1 MITGTTGGRPY
12 VVHGGTDGTG
22 GSRARPTGW
31 EQAPIVGIRR
41 GGGPIVN
48 VREDRERATT
58 RGVVGVDGSAGSGAA
73 LAWAL
78 YAAAAQRSVVLVV
91 TAFPADIAWYDDCE
105 ADSRVEAIRWEAAR
119 RTQELVA
126 EALADLAVAGVQ
138 APSIRVAVVPAELAE
153 RLLDHSRG
161 AELVVGNPG
170 YGGVPRLLE
179 GSVARHCVL
188 SASCRVVLVL
198 VHPSPAVQ
206 ARVAVLGRSQS

>member
-1 MITGTTGGRPY
+1 MITGTTRDGPY
-12 VVHGGTDGTG
+12 VMHGGTDGPG
-22 GSRARPTGW
+22 GSRAGPT
-31 EQAPIVGIRR
+31 

-58 RGVVGVDGSAGSGAA
+58 RVVLGVDGSAGVGAT

-126 EALADLAVAGVQ
+126 EALA
-138 APSIRVAVVPAELAE
+138 PPAEGVGRGGARRSGRRRRAGALDQVRGRPRRTRRAAAGPLA
-153 RLLDHSRG
+153 RRG
-161 AELVVGNPG
+161 A
-170 YGGVPRLLE
+170 R
-179 GSVARHCVL
+179 R
-188 SASCRVVLVL
+188 R
-198 VHPSPAVQ
+198 
-206 ARVAVLGRSQS
+206 